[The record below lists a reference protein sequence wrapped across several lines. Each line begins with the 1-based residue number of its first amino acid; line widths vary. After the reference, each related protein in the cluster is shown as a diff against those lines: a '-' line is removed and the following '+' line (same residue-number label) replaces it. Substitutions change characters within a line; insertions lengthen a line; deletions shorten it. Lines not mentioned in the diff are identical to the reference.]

1 MTLSVVSFFAVELL
15 LLSESKLL
23 DDPFTAAFFNA
34 LRTALIIPF
43 ELNVAPLTESTF
55 VLCFLIINGS
65 KIPFAR
71 LK

>member
-55 VLCFLIINGS
+55 
-65 KIPFAR
+65 
-71 LK
+71 